1 MQWPGTQQHLEEDG
15 ITVRD
20 ALQWISGNLAQNNFE
35 NPNSNAEQLLCW
47 VLSCRRVDLHLAPDR
62 RLAHNHILT
71 LKESLRRRLAHTPL
85 QYITGTSQFLDFD
98 LTVNDGV
105 FIPRPETEI
114 LVEETIKKLRTV
126 SSIDDRDI
134 FIDMCTGCGNV
145 AVALAKTFPTAHV
158 YATDISSEALSVAE
172 ENCEMYGLSQCISFL
187 CGDLFKPLQ
196 GIGIQGNVKAVVCNP
211 PYIVTSEIE
220 NLAPEVRD
228 FEPRLALYGG
238 EDGLDVLRRV
248 IVEAPLFLRRNGLLA
263 LEVGWGQAPL
273 VRQRMIDAGDF
284 KEIEL
289 IEDLSGIERVVLGR
303 VRGTSTDRHR
313 FKSM

>member
-1 MQWPGTQQHLEEDG
+1 MQWPNIQKQIKDNE
-15 ITVRD
+15 ITVKHGLR
-20 ALQWISGNLAQNNFE
+20 LISQSLTQYNFE
-35 NPNSNAEQLLCW
+35 NPDLHAEQLLCW
-47 VLSCRRVDLHLAPDR
+47 VLSCRRVDLHLHPDR
-62 RLAHNHILT
+62 KLTRQQSTT
-71 LKESLRRRLAHTPL
+71 LKESLEKRLSHTPL
-85 QYITGTSQFLDFD
+85 QYIVGSTQFLDFD
-98 LTVNDGV
+98 LVLNEHV

-114 LVEETIKKLRTV
+114 LVEETIKKLRTA

-145 AVALAKTFPTAHV
+145 AVALARAFPTAHV
-158 YATDISSEALSVAE
+158 YAADSSSEALSVAE
-172 ENCEMYGLSQCISFL
+172 ENCEMYDLSGRISFL

-196 GIGIQGNVKAVVCNP
+196 GLGIQGNVKAVVCNP
-211 PYIVTSEIE
+211 PYIVTSEIK

-228 FEPRLALYGG
+228 FEPHLALDGG

-248 IVEAPLFLRRNGLLA
+248 IVEAPLFLRRDGLLA
-263 LEVGWGQAPL
+263 LEVGQGQAPL

-284 KEIEL
+284 KGIEL

-303 VRGTSTDRHR
+303 ARGTSTDRRR